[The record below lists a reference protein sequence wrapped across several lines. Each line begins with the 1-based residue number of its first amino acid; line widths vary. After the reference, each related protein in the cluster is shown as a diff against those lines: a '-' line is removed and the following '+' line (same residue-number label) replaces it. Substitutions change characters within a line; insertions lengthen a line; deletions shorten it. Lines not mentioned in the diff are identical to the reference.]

1 MCLTCTFMYEYTI
14 RHQKNIIAMLLP
26 ISNIELY
33 HTVVFVADKNP
44 PENKKNNLQD
54 FLNVL

>member
-1 MCLTCTFMYEYTI
+1 
-14 RHQKNIIAMLLP
+14 MLLP

-44 PENKKNNLQD
+44 PENKKKIIYKIFLMSYNLQLSYCTKM
-54 FLNVL
+54 FHKF